1 MVVAGVIGPE
11 EDEGVVVVVVVVLM
25 VEVVLVVVMD
35 WDDFM
40 EGVGVDEESA
50 ETGVVAVCAVDA
62 EVEGLGEMTPLP
74 GDVDDDA
81 VGLL

>member
-1 MVVAGVIGPE
+1 
-11 EDEGVVVVVVVVLM
+11 
-25 VEVVLVVVMD
+25 
-35 WDDFM
+35 M

-62 EVEGLGEMTPLP
+62 EVEGLGEITPPLP
-74 GDVDDDA
+74 GDEDEA

>member
-1 MVVAGVIGPE
+1 MVVVGAIGPE
-11 EDEGVVVVVVVVLM
+11 EDEDVVVVVLI
-25 VEVVLVVVMD
+25 VEVLLVVVMD